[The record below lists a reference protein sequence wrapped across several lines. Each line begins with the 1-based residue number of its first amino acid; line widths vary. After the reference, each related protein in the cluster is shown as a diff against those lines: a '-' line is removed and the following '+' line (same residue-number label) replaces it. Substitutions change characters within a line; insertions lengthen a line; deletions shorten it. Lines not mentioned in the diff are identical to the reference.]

1 LAVYFKLGY
10 VLMLTTHSIFER
22 YEEIRKRMP
31 KTSTPKKFQDI
42 NSLLDIAEESYT
54 FVFDAFGVLN
64 VGETLIPGA
73 DKRLDQLR
81 SIGCNIRILTN
92 AASYD
97 RNGAIDKFKR
107 LGLSV
112 KADEIVTS
120 RDATLLC
127 LRSGTWGAIAA
138 PDDQLSDIPNDFIRI
153 GHDQS
158 DFDCVDGFVFLSS
171 FGWTNNQQ
179 KLLTQS
185 LLRRQRPVL
194 IANADLVAPRD
205 NGFSLEPGN
214 FGHLLL
220 DQGVK
225 DVSFF
230 GKPFPKVY
238 DLLEQTLGEVDQ
250 DKIIMCGDSLHTDVI
265 GAAARGWKT
274 VLVTR
279 DGLFAGFDT
288 RDFCKR
294 SNLYPDWRLP
304 SI

>member
-1 LAVYFKLGY
+1 
-10 VLMLTTHSIFER
+10 MLTTHSIFER

-42 NSLLDIAEESYT
+42 NSLLDIAEKGYT

-127 LRSGTWGAIAA
+127 LGSGTWGAIAA

-205 NGFSLEPGN
+205 IGFSLEPGN

>member
-1 LAVYFKLGY
+1 MSYVFKLGIA
-10 VLMLTTHSIFER
+10 LMLTTKSIFKR
-22 YEEIRKRMP
+22 YEEIRYRMP
-31 KTSTPKKFQDI
+31 KTSTSKTFQDI
-42 NSLLDIAEESYT
+42 NSLLDIAEEGHT

-64 VGETLIPGA
+64 VGETLIAGA

-97 RNGAIDKFKR
+97 RNGAIEKFKR

-112 KADEIVTS
+112 NGDEIVTS
-120 RDATLLC
+120 RDATLLN
-127 LRSGTWGAIAA
+127 LSSGVWGAIAA
-138 PDDQLSDIPNDFIRI
+138 PDDELKDIPKDIIRI
-153 GHDQS
+153 GNDPK
-158 DFDCVDGFVFLSS
+158 DFDAVDGFIFLSS
-171 FGWTNNQQ
+171 SGWTNSQQ
-179 KLLTQS
+179 KILTTS
-185 LLRRQRPVL
+185 LLERQRPVL

-225 DVSFF
+225 NVDFF
-230 GKPFPKVY
+230 GKPFPEVY
-238 DLLEQTLGEVDQ
+238 DLLEKTLDAVEQ
-250 DKIIMCGDSLHTDVI
+250 DKIIMCGDSLHTDII

-279 DGLFAGFDT
+279 DGLFAGYDT
-288 RDFCKR
+288 LNFCEK
-294 SNLYPDWRLP
+294 SNLFPDWRLP

>member
-1 LAVYFKLGY
+1 
-10 VLMLTTHSIFER
+10 M
-22 YEEIRKRMP
+22 
-31 KTSTPKKFQDI
+31 
-42 NSLLDIAEESYT
+42 
-54 FVFDAFGVLN
+54 
-64 VGETLIPGA
+64 
-73 DKRLDQLR
+73 
-81 SIGCNIRILTN
+81 
-92 AASYD
+92 
-97 RNGAIDKFKR
+97 
-107 LGLSV
+107 GLS
-112 KADEIVTS
+112 S
-120 RDATLLC
+120 FC
-127 LRSGTWGAIAA
+127 L
-138 PDDQLSDIPNDFIRI
+138 
-153 GHDQS
+153 
-158 DFDCVDGFVFLSS
+158 GFVFLSS

>member
-1 LAVYFKLGY
+1 
-10 VLMLTTHSIFER
+10 MLTTHSIFER

-42 NSLLDIAEESYT
+42 NSLLDIAEEGYT

-127 LRSGTWGAIAA
+127 LRSGIWGAIAA

>member
-42 NSLLDIAEESYT
+42 NSLLDIAEEGYT

>member
-1 LAVYFKLGY
+1 
-10 VLMLTTHSIFER
+10 MLTTHSIFER

-42 NSLLDIAEESYT
+42 NSLLDIAEEGYT
-54 FVFDAFGVLN
+54 FVFDAFGVLY

-138 PDDQLSDIPNDFIRI
+138 PDDQLRDIPNDFIRI

-220 DQGVK
+220 DKGVK

>member
-1 LAVYFKLGY
+1 
-10 VLMLTTHSIFER
+10 MLTTHSIFER

-42 NSLLDIAEESYT
+42 NSLLDIAEEGYT

-112 KADEIVTS
+112 KAGEIVTS
-120 RDATLLC
+120 RDATLLN

-238 DLLEQTLGEVDQ
+238 DLLEQTLGDVDQ
-250 DKIIMCGDSLHTDVI
+250 DKIIMCGDTLHTDVI

>member
-1 LAVYFKLGY
+1 
-10 VLMLTTHSIFER
+10 MLTTHSIFER

-42 NSLLDIAEESYT
+42 NSLLDIAEEGYT

-250 DKIIMCGDSLHTDVI
+250 AKIIMCGDSLHTDVI

>member
-1 LAVYFKLGY
+1 
-10 VLMLTTHSIFER
+10 MLTTYSIFER

-42 NSLLDIAEESYT
+42 NSLLDIAEEGYT

-120 RDATLLC
+120 RDATLLY
-127 LRSGTWGAIAA
+127 LKSGTWGAIAA
-138 PDDQLSDIPNDFIRI
+138 PDDQLSDISKDFIRI

>member
-1 LAVYFKLGY
+1 
-10 VLMLTTHSIFER
+10 MLTTHSIFER

-42 NSLLDIAEESYT
+42 NSLLDIADEGYT

-112 KADEIVTS
+112 KAGEIVTS

-127 LRSGTWGAIAA
+127 LTSGTWGAIAA

-153 GHDQS
+153 GHDPI

-238 DLLEQTLGEVDQ
+238 DLLEQTLGDVDQ

-288 RDFCKR
+288 SDFCKR

>member
-1 LAVYFKLGY
+1 
-10 VLMLTTHSIFER
+10 MLTTHSIFER

-42 NSLLDIAEESYT
+42 NSLLDIAEKGYT

-138 PDDQLSDIPNDFIRI
+138 PDDQLSDISKDFIRI
-153 GHDQS
+153 GHDPS

>member
-1 LAVYFKLGY
+1 LAVYLKLGY

-42 NSLLDIAEESYT
+42 NSLLDIAEEGYT

>member
-1 LAVYFKLGY
+1 
-10 VLMLTTHSIFER
+10 MLTTHSIFER

-31 KTSTPKKFQDI
+31 KTSTPQKFQDI
-42 NSLLDIAEESYT
+42 NSLLDIAEEGHT

-127 LRSGTWGAIAA
+127 LTSGTWGAIAA
-138 PDDQLSDIPNDFIRI
+138 PDDHLSDISKDFIRI
-153 GHDQS
+153 GHDSS

-238 DLLEQTLGEVDQ
+238 DLLEQTLGDVDQ

>member
-1 LAVYFKLGY
+1 
-10 VLMLTTHSIFER
+10 MLTTYSIFER

-42 NSLLDIAEESYT
+42 NSLLDIAEKGYT

-127 LRSGTWGAIAA
+127 LGSGTWGAIAA

-153 GHDQS
+153 GHDSS
-158 DFDCVDGFVFLSS
+158 DFDFVDGFVFLSS

>member
-1 LAVYFKLGY
+1 
-10 VLMLTTHSIFER
+10 MLTTHSIFER

-42 NSLLDIAEESYT
+42 NSLLDIADEGYT

-112 KADEIVTS
+112 KAGEIVTS
-120 RDATLLC
+120 RDATLLN

-238 DLLEQTLGEVDQ
+238 DLLEQTLGDVDQ

>member
-1 LAVYFKLGY
+1 
-10 VLMLTTHSIFER
+10 MLTTHSIFER

-42 NSLLDIAEESYT
+42 NSLLDIAEEGYT

-73 DKRLDQLR
+73 DKRLHQLR

>member
-1 LAVYFKLGY
+1 
-10 VLMLTTHSIFER
+10 MLTTHSIFER

-31 KTSTPKKFQDI
+31 KTSTPQKFQDI
-42 NSLLDIAEESYT
+42 NSLLDIAEEGHT

-127 LRSGTWGAIAA
+127 LTSGTWGAIAA
-138 PDDQLSDIPNDFIRI
+138 PDDHLSDISKDFIRI
-153 GHDQS
+153 GHDSS

-238 DLLEQTLGEVDQ
+238 DLLEQTLSQVDQ

>member
-1 LAVYFKLGY
+1 
-10 VLMLTTHSIFER
+10 MLTTHSIFER

-42 NSLLDIAEESYT
+42 NSLLDIAEEGYT

-120 RDATLLC
+120 RDATLLS

>member
-1 LAVYFKLGY
+1 
-10 VLMLTTHSIFER
+10 MLTTHSIFER

-42 NSLLDIAEESYT
+42 NSLLDIAEEGYT

-112 KADEIVTS
+112 KAGEIVTS
-120 RDATLLC
+120 RDATLLN

-238 DLLEQTLGEVDQ
+238 DLLEQTLSQVDQ

>member
-1 LAVYFKLGY
+1 
-10 VLMLTTHSIFER
+10 MLTTHSIFER

-42 NSLLDIAEESYT
+42 NSLLDIADEGYT

-127 LRSGTWGAIAA
+127 LTSGTWGAIAA
-138 PDDQLSDIPNDFIRI
+138 PDDQLSDISKDFIRI
-153 GHDQS
+153 GHDSS

-288 RDFCKR
+288 SDFCKR

>member
-1 LAVYFKLGY
+1 
-10 VLMLTTHSIFER
+10 MLTTHSIFER

-42 NSLLDIAEESYT
+42 NSLLDIAEEGYT

-127 LRSGTWGAIAA
+127 LGSGTWGAIAA

>member
-1 LAVYFKLGY
+1 
-10 VLMLTTHSIFER
+10 MLTTHSIFER

-42 NSLLDIAEESYT
+42 NSLLDIADEGYT

-112 KADEIVTS
+112 KAGEIVTS
-120 RDATLLC
+120 RDATLLN

-138 PDDQLSDIPNDFIRI
+138 PDDHLSDISKDFIRI
-153 GHDQS
+153 GHDSS

-238 DLLEQTLGEVDQ
+238 DLLEQTLSQVDQ

-288 RDFCKR
+288 SDFCKR

>member
-1 LAVYFKLGY
+1 
-10 VLMLTTHSIFER
+10 MLTTHSIFER

-42 NSLLDIAEESYT
+42 NSLLDIAEKGYT

-120 RDATLLC
+120 RDAALLC
-127 LRSGTWGAIAA
+127 LGSGTWGAIAA

-153 GHDQS
+153 GHDPS